1 VEPRK
6 SGACAVPAGPIEPD
20 RAVAH
25 HSATPTCVFIEM
37 SLQPQAIESAR
48 AEFSAGRFATAEA
61 TCLEILRLEP
71 SNPEVLHLLGLIRF
85 QAGRGQEGAQLLERA
100 VQAAPGF
107 AAAQN
112 DLGAMLVIL
121 DRLDEAV
128 PRLRTAIGLS
138 PGSAEAH
145 LNLGN
150 ALHARGEPQAA
161 EGHYRTALAIDSR
174 NVRANLSLG
183 NWLRQM
189 HRPEEAVKY
198 LSAAVALAPGAAAA
212 HIFLGNALVELART
226 GDAVGSYRQ
235 AIAIEPSNADA
246 NVGLG
251 HLLVS
256 QGHHEEALLCFRTAS
271 ARAEELACLLH
282 LGRHA
287 DFFEDL
293 ERHEAAVATD
303 LDCASLSA
311 YAAYHLGR
319 PDPHVYCPNPLDHVR
334 IIDLYTDSGAQAQ
347 FLCDLIR
354 EVSQLNA
361 VWEPGGLAT
370 TRGFQ
375 TNSELFLNS
384 SGALDRLKG
393 DLVEELGKYFSEFGQ
408 TGITLVKNWPT
419 TTRLQGWYVRLVTGG
434 HQHFHNHPYGWMSGC
449 LYLQMPKLAPPG
461 EGAIEFGLN
470 RGNYPKLSDKPPPT
484 LLHHPKPGQVVLF
497 PSSLFHRT
505 IPFHSD
511 EERLCIAFDLLPDAI
526 DQQG

>member
-1 VEPRK
+1 M
-6 SGACAVPAGPIEPD
+6 AC
-20 RAVAH
+20 
-25 HSATPTCVFIEM
+25 
-37 SLQPQAIESAR
+37 QAILLEKPADP
-48 AEFSAGRFATAEA
+48 EA
-61 TCLEILRLEP
+61 
-71 SNPEVLHLLGLIRF
+71 LHLLGLIRF
-85 QAGRGQEGAQLLERA
+85 QAGQGTEGAALLERA

-128 PRLRTAIGLS
+128 PRLRTAIELN

-150 ALHARGEPQAA
+150 ALHARGEPEAA
-161 EGHYRTALAIDSR
+161 ESHYRTALGIDSR

-189 HRPEEAVKY
+189 HRPDEAIKY

-212 HIFLGNALVELART
+212 HVFLGNVLSELGRAE
-226 GDAVGSYRQ
+226 DAVGSYRR
-235 AIAIEPSNADA
+235 AIAIDPSNADA

-256 QGHHEEALLCFRTAS
+256 QGHYEEALTCFRTAA

-282 LGRHA
+282 LGRHT
-287 DFFEDL
+287 DFFADL
-293 ERHEAAVATD
+293 ERHEADLATD
-303 LDCASLSA
+303 LECASLSA

-319 PDPHVYCPNPLDHVR
+319 PDPHIYCPNPLDHVR
-334 IIDLYTDSGAQAQ
+334 ITDRYTDSGTQGE
-347 FLCDLIR
+347 FLRELIR
-354 EVSQLNA
+354 EASQLNA

-375 TNSELFLNS
+375 TNSELFLSHS
-384 SGALDRLKG
+384 SALTRLKG
-393 DLVEELGKYFSEFGQ
+393 DLVEELGRYFSEFGQ
-408 TGITLVKNWPT
+408 TGITLVKKWPT
-419 TTRLQGWYVRLVTGG
+419 TTRLQGWFVRLVTGG

-449 LYLQMPKLAPPG
+449 LYLQMPKLAPAG

-484 LLHHPKPGQVVLF
+484 LLHNPKPGQVVLF

-511 EERLCIAFDLLPDAI
+511 EERLCIAFDLLPDVN
-526 DQQG
+526 DH